1 MNTQPKK
8 RISVQIAG
16 SSLSMVTDESED
28 LVLAAAAR
36 LDERIREMTR
46 NNCRINSLD
55 AALLCAVES
64 IVGRQ
69 RAEKRVRSLEAQLSL
84 AESNA
89 ASLRAQ
95 LTELESQR
103 RAQAEV
109 SDQAADTAADGKTD
123 GGTPSLPISS
133 ASTQEEKIR
142 ALENYLDSRKDET
155 PATRE
160 EKIRYIESLL
170 RGSRQ

>member
-28 LVLAAAAR
+28 LVLDAAAR
-36 LDERIREMTR
+36 LDERIREMTK
-46 NNCRINSLD
+46 NNYRINSLD

-95 LTELESQR
+95 VTELESQR
-103 RAQAEV
+103 RAQAEA
-109 SDQAADTAADGKTD
+109 SEKADNAADGKTD
-123 GGTPSLPISS
+123 ESGTPSLPISS